1 MPGPKNGV
9 GLANDKH
16 SIYVIVIIIIGNF
29 IYYLIYIIFTM
40 IAVENYPKLPVRRLK
55 LGE

>member
-1 MPGPKNGV
+1 M